1 MSKDFHF
8 LLHKSFYFPSWIAV
22 VERFLLP
29 VAGDVIIRKAY
40 GTSVLREVLL
50 DVACSVLF
58 SSVWWTW
65 RYACHASTLT
75 RVRGDPVSDA
85 VAAVCVC
92 LRTSAMQQCVCLRTS
107 AMVDVPP
114 VSIVIFHWMGTV
126 PLERGTVVWLFSST
140 HTQTFVQCRLCIT
153 IAELFAQASL

>member
-1 MSKDFHF
+1 
-8 LLHKSFYFPSWIAV
+8 
-22 VERFLLP
+22 
-29 VAGDVIIRKAY
+29 
-40 GTSVLREVLL
+40 
-50 DVACSVLF
+50 
-58 SSVWWTW
+58 
-65 RYACHASTLT
+65 
-75 RVRGDPVSDA
+75 
-85 VAAVCVC
+85 
-92 LRTSAMQQCVCLRTS
+92 MQQCVCLRTS